1 MAEPKKPYGS
11 IESKKPNGGAEKPPV
26 KTNNSVS
33 RGYASG
39 TSIPGSTTDRFPLVW
54 MVKMDCGWD
63 LSLLSETTTAQPA
76 MFTIE
81 RGKNSGAIEAPKRS
95 GALEPTK
102 RSGAL
107 EPLKRSGALE
117 PPKKS
122 GYGDGKKVDEG
133 IERPPEKT

>member
-1 MAEPKKPYGS
+1 MVMFTVPYGEPS
-11 IESKKPNGGAEKPPV
+11 NWV
-26 KTNNSVS
+26 R
-33 RGYASG
+33 RGYA
-39 TSIPGSTTDRFPLVW
+39 
-54 MVKMDCGWD
+54 
-63 LSLLSETTTAQPA
+63 SETTTAQPA

-81 RGKNSGAIEAPKRS
+81 RGKSSGAIEAPKRS

-107 EPLKRSGALE
+107 EPLKGSGALE